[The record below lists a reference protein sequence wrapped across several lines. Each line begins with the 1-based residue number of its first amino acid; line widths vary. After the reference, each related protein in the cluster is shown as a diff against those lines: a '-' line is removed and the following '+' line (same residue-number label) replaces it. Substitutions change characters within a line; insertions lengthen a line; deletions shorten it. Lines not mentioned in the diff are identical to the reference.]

1 MSLKKTTFWLVL
13 VNGINFGINFIFAP
27 FLSRALSIEDYGSY
41 GQALMTSQLL
51 VLIFSIGIPSVY
63 TMLLSQYRKN
73 ANILFSHVSYIFFI
87 LTLISIVIQFI
98 LAVTSKNW
106 LGNDISKEL
115 SIFIFHTIGG
125 ILSSILTLH
134 LIFRQISKPLVW
146 ITLFLN
152 TVKIIFA
159 LLMIQYYHN
168 YYGFI
173 WVISIMPLLNL
184 FLLYIQIP
192 KLDRKWTSLKYYI
205 IKKIVLESYPYFILG
220 ILGYAT
226 LYVDGWLISKMLSVN
241 DYAIYRN
248 GAIEIP
254 FIATIYSS
262 IASVLLGRLSIL
274 YRERKFDEIFEFK
287 KKASTI
293 IAAITYPIILIL
305 AINANYL
312 IPLYFSNKY
321 INSSI
326 VFSLYSIAVMV
337 RINDYTD
344 LLILNKNRKIIIFAF
359 FASFL
364 FNLVTSIF
372 LIKLLSSAGAA
383 LSYSLSIIF
392 LASILTLFTCIK
404 YNRKIHE
411 YFDFN
416 NIFKIFVLSLFL
428 SFIVKQFTF
437 NIIIF
442 GIVSVLSVILAYFL
456 GLKYFKWIE
465 YSILPKQIQSW
476 FK

>member
-87 LTLISIVIQFI
+87 LSLISIVLQFI

-168 YYGFI
+168 YFGFI
-173 WVISIMPLLNL
+173 WVISIIPLLNL

-226 LYVDGWLISKMLSVN
+226 LYIDGWMVSKMLTVN

-262 IASVLLGRLSIL
+262 IASVQLGRLSIL
-274 YRERKFDEIFEFK
+274 FREKKIDEIFELK
-287 KKASTI
+287 KKTSSITASITFPVILFLI
-293 IAAITYPIILIL
+293 INST
-305 AINANYL
+305 YL
-312 IPLYFSNKY
+312 IPIYFSEKY
-321 INSSI
+321 IGSSQ
-326 VFSLYSIAVMV
+326 VFSIYSIAVLL
-337 RINDYTD
+337 RISDYHD
-344 LLILNKNRKIIIFAF
+344 LLVLQRKRFKIILIYIITTILNIIVSFLLITKFNSIGASISYTLTIFIFVFIIVTYTLKINRK
-359 FASFL
+359 
-364 FNLVTSIF
+364 SIF
-372 LIKLLSSAGAA
+372 D
-383 LSYSLSIIF
+383 
-392 LASILTLFTCIK
+392 
-404 YNRKIHE
+404 
-411 YFDFN
+411 YFDFRH
-416 NIFKIFVLSLFL
+416 LFTV
-428 SFIVKQFTF
+428 IVT
-437 NIIIF
+437 
-442 GIVSVLSVILAYFL
+442 SVILAIFVKNIFN
-456 GLKYFKWIE
+456 GSFVRFIF
-465 YSILPKQIQSW
+465 YSLFIYGIYYIYIIRKFRLYDFIIK
-476 FK
+476 K